1 MSKWIIEK
9 MNYIMGRKRTV
20 TFTYNI
26 MEFVKYCLQ
35 KHLFNCNE

>member
-1 MSKWIIEK
+1 
-9 MNYIMGRKRTV
+9 MGRKRTV

-26 MEFVKYCLQ
+26 MKSVKYCLQ